1 MEQRIVYEEWR
12 DEQAGSKYPFAD
24 GASLSAGTGLTL
36 DPSIFLDAVLYP
48 IGGGPRVFLTR
59 VTARGTRTVT
69 LVVGTQTGAELAS
82 AEFDPLEP
90 PGELPLFDAHGRPA
104 GLIVSTPERLAAFQ
118 TWPFGDHE
126 FGQNAEFA
134 ATCVVPTPAPGLRGL
149 MLEDGELFTGDV
161 WVIGEDGVVVRQ
173 DGEGVIRID
182 LVGDPLFRRRLCEPN
197 DLFATP
203 RFIKT
208 INGVPPDERGTF
220 LITVNSE
227 LAGDTILRLHPT
239 DDGRALRI
247 EVVGQKLEGVA

>member
-1 MEQRIVYEEWR
+1 VEQRIYYQEWR

-24 GASLSAGTGLTL
+24 GASLTADTGLVL
-36 DPSIFLDAVLYP
+36 DPAIFLDAVLYP
-48 IGGGPRVFLTR
+48 IGGGPRLFLVR

-69 LVVGTQTGAELAS
+69 IVVGTQTGAELAS

-90 PGELPLFDAHGRPA
+90 PSELPVFDPLGRPA

-118 TWPFGDHE
+118 TWPFGDHT
-126 FGQNAEFA
+126 FGPNAEFVSS
-134 ATCVVPTPAPGLRGL
+134 CVVPMPAPGLRGL
-149 MLEDGELFTGDV
+149 MLEDGELFNGDV
-161 WVIGEDGVVVRQ
+161 WIVGEDGVVVRQ

-208 INGVPPDERGTF
+208 INGIAPDERGTF

-227 LAGDTILRLHPT
+227 LAGDTILRLYPT
-239 DDGRALRI
+239 DDGRALRF
-247 EVVGQKLEGVA
+247 EVVGQKLEGVT